1 MKHTTHII
9 VAALTMLALS
19 ASLQAR
25 DDQPRIYINPGHGGW
40 GPDDRPFATIS
51 HPATSTGRP
60 DTCGFYE
67 SNTDLWKGIKMRE
80 TLIKM
85 GLDEENIMMSRWNN
99 GPYPYDGITYHS
111 NAGNYNRNLTD

>member
-9 VAALTMLALS
+9 VAALTLLAFS

-67 SNTDLWKGIKMRE
+67 SNTDLWKELLTVLKPHKYSFVWVRGHN
-80 TLIKM
+80 
-85 GLDEENIMMSRWNN
+85 GHPENERCDKLATAFAAKYKSEKENN
-99 GPYPYDGITYHS
+99 P
-111 NAGNYNRNLTD
+111 